1 MKIFAI
7 SDLHLSFGENI
18 DKPMD
23 KFGEGWEHHA
33 ERLKAAAPRVLIVIF
48 FMLPPL
54 LFRNSISL

>member
-23 KFGEGWEHHA
+23 KFGDGWEQHT
-33 ERLKAAAPRVLIVIF
+33 ERLKTYWEELVSDEVT
-48 FMLPPL
+48 
-54 LFRNSISL
+54 